1 MEIAGTEGHALS
13 VLDGARTGLWEGQP
27 RPSGVSGTGPRGR
40 RSHTTRAVIPVGGSS
55 LSQTRWPDGVTVNQ
69 QRGRALVKAGRRA
82 TGKGGRAGG
91 SRGGVLAQ
99 GRGSAV
105 LTQEGQVLA

>member
-27 RPSGVSGTGPRGR
+27 RPSGVSGTGPCGR

-91 SRGGVLAQ
+91 S
-99 GRGSAV
+99 
-105 LTQEGQVLA
+105 